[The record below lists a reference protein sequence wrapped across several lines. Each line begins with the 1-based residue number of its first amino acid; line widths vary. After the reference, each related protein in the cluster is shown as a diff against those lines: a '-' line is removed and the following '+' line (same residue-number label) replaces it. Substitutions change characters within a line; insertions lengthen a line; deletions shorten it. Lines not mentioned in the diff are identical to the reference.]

1 MPKVKNTGSSD
12 LTLPSGH
19 VLPAGKETELPQPV
33 LDLIDNRN
41 VLGGRIRSGAIV
53 LAAETKPA
61 SATPSTTSE
70 KKG

>member
-1 MPKVKNTGSSD
+1 MPKVKNTGASD

-53 LAAETKPA
+53 IAAETKPA
-61 SATPSTTSE
+61 TTSE

>member
-19 VLPAGKETELPQPV
+19 VLPAGKETELPQAV

-41 VLGGRIRSGAIV
+41 VLGGRIRSGAIII
-53 LAAETKPA
+53 AAETKPA
-61 SATPSTTSE
+61 ATPE

>member
-1 MPKVKNTGSSD
+1 MPKVKNSGASD

-19 VLPAGKETELPQPV
+19 ILPAGKETEIAQSV

-41 VLGGRIRSGAIV
+41 VLGGRIRSGAIT
-53 LAAETKPA
+53 LAAEAKPA
-61 SATPSTTSE
+61 ATTPE